1 MIRSHKELLIR
12 YSINQGMHCFSMGIV
27 IPVMILALL
36 DLGFNI
42 GQVGIAMAVMGTT
55 VLVLELPTGGLSDT
69 LGRKRVYIIAVV
81 FYIAGYLLILAAGTF
96 IILLAAVIL
105 IGTGRALSSGSIDA
119 WFVDEHKRLGG
130 DDRHLQKDLAVAG
143 VVIPMALGAGTLAG
157 GIIPDISGTIR
168 TNIVVLILL
177 YIVQIFL
184 TLVVIKE
191 RTDSF
196 SKNLADGF
204 LNFPHVL
211 GSAMKYGIRQRNVF
225 AILLATAALGIGLSG
240 LEQLWQPH
248 IRNIS
253 PGTGTWVLGL
263 LATGYFVSAA
273 VGNALSSRILNLA
286 GNRYVPVL
294 LSFRLLMGVFYIL
307 LSFSTRTGSFA
318 PIYFILLFTH
328 GITESPEM
336 TVYNRDIPSDK
347 RSSLLSLNSL
357 FLQAGGA
364 AGAVAAGQIAL
375 KASIPAAWVLSGGL
389 LALSA
394 FFYLLIRE
402 PSNENKIQSRG

>member
-1 MIRSHKELLIR
+1 MVRSHKELLIR
-12 YSINQGMHCFSMGIV
+12 YSINQGMHWFSMGIV
-27 IPVMILALL
+27 IPVMILALM

-81 FYIAGYLLILAAGTF
+81 FYIAGYSLILAAGTF

-105 IGTGRALSSGSIDA
+105 AGTGRALSSGSIDA

-130 DDRHLQKDLAVAG
+130 DDRQLQKDLAAAG
-143 VVIPMALGAGTLAG
+143 VVIPAALGAGTLAG

-177 YIVQIFL
+177 YIIQIFL
-184 TLVVIKE
+184 TVVVIKE
-191 RTDSF
+191 SRDGF
-196 SKNLADGF
+196 SKNIAAGF
-204 LNFPHVL
+204 QNFPHVL
-211 GSAMKYGIRQRNVF
+211 GSAMKFGIRQRNVF
-225 AILLATAALGIGLSG
+225 AVLMATGALGIGLSG

-248 IRNIS
+248 VRNIS
-253 PGTGTWVLGL
+253 PETGTWILGL
-263 LATGYFVSAA
+263 LAAGYFVSAA
-273 VGNALSSRILNLA
+273 AGNAISSRILKLT
-286 GNRYVPVL
+286 GNRYVPVMV
-294 LSFRLLMGVFYIL
+294 SFRLLMGVFYIL
-307 LSFSTRTGSFA
+307 LSFTSTTGSFA
-318 PIYFILLFTH
+318 PIYFILFFTH

-336 TVYNRDIPSDK
+336 TVFNRNIPSDK

-364 AGAVAAGQIAL
+364 AGAVVAGQIAL
-375 KASIPAAWVLSGGL
+375 KANIPAAWMLSGGL

-394 FFYLLIRE
+394 FAYLLIRE
-402 PSNENKIQSRG
+402 PANEDKI